1 MALIELQGLD
11 KIYKTGSHTVSAVK
25 GITLS
30 IDPGEF
36 VALAGPSGSGK
47 STLLH
52 LMGALDSPSSG
63 RVVVNG
69 VDLGTLS
76 KGKRSEFR
84 ASQVGF
90 IFQSYNLIP
99 VLSSFE
105 NVELVLLTRQ
115 VPRERRKAM
124 VREILG
130 QVGLGELMQ
139 RRPTEMSGGQQQR
152 VAVARAMVGKPALVL
167 ADEPTANLDSKTAEG
182 LMALMHQ
189 LNKERGVTFIFATHD
204 PRIMEHARRLIQLR
218 DGHVEL
224 DERR

>member
-11 KIYKTGSHTVSAVK
+11 KIYKTGSHTVSAVE

-30 IDPGEF
+30 IDHGEF

-76 KGKRSEFR
+76 KSKRSEFR

-105 NVELVLLTRQ
+105 NVELVLLSRQ

-189 LNKERGVTFIFATHD
+189 LNEERGVTFIFATHD